1 MSDDREPPEPES
13 AEAEA
18 MRRLRELSSD
28 ESAVETAR
36 KEAAALDDEFH
47 RRLADLGEKA
57 AKTKET
63 RDRQRR
69 EAERIQTFDRETAR
83 GTGVGLQIA
92 YMIIGFPMAGLALGW
107 YLDNRLDA
115 NAWKPILVMGGAAAG
130 IVLALV
136 TLNRLERK

>member
-1 MSDDREPPEPES
+1 MADDREAPEPES

-18 MRRLRELSSD
+18 LRRLRELSAD
-28 ESAVETAR
+28 DSAAEAAR
-36 KEAAALDDEFH
+36 REAAALDDEFH
-47 RRLADLGEKA
+47 RRLEDLGERASKA
-57 AKTKET
+57 KDA
-63 RDRQRR
+63 RDRQLR
-69 EAERIQTFDRETAR
+69 EAERDRTFDRETAR

-92 YMIIGFPMAGLALGW
+92 YMIIGLPMAGLALGW

-130 IVLALV
+130 IVMALV

>member
-1 MSDDREPPEPES
+1 MSDDRDPSEPES

-47 RRLADLGEKA
+47 QRLDELGERA
-57 AKTKET
+57 AKTKES
-63 RDRQRR
+63 RERQRR
-69 EAERIQTFDRETAR
+69 EAERTQTFDRETAR

-115 NAWKPILVMGGAAAG
+115 NAWKPILVIGGPAAG
-130 IVLALV
+130 IALALI